1 MPDTAQLNRSI
12 STIRTELEF
21 LRDSGVLSPQQL
33 DSILAQLPVS
43 MQLLLLFL
51 NKTGLLTVISQQNGQ
66 QSQYVDPRYGGQQWG
81 PPAPVFNQ
89 IAQQAQNPDSP
100 AHPQNPNV
108 RLILRRLSNVD
119 EIDS

>member
-1 MPDTAQLNRSI
+1 
-12 STIRTELEF
+12 
-21 LRDSGVLSPQQL
+21 V
-33 DSILAQLPVS
+33 IL
-43 MQLLLLFL
+43 
-51 NKTGLLTVISQQNGQ
+51 QQNGQ

-108 RLILRRLSNVD
+108 LFTPINRKILNVG